1 MSKSW
6 KESLTSHANNL
17 EQQANAARVI
27 ALADNPLDGIAV
39 AWDLASAE
47 VHAKLRNLARVEGRE
62 PPKPPAPISTLLNDF
77 TDAVREKLDAVA
89 RILSPSERER
99 LAMLGPSVAESIDA
113 QEPDVIEAI
122 ARLVELSPD
131 IIAVWL
137 QTTSA
142 RSKRGLRRESREGPS
157 HRERRSRNHHTIT

>member
-6 KESLTSHANNL
+6 KESLTKHADSL

-39 AWDLASAE
+39 AWDLASAA
-47 VHAKLRNLARVEGRE
+47 VHSNLRRRAHAEGRT
-62 PPKPPAPISTLLNDF
+62 PPRPPAPISTLLNDF
-77 TDAVREKLDAVA
+77 TEAVQEKLAAVA

-122 ARLVELSPD
+122 ARLIELSPD
-131 IIAVWL
+131 VIAVWL
-137 QTTSA
+137 QIHIRKIEA
-142 RSKRGLRRESREGPS
+142 RFAS
-157 HRERRSRNHHTIT
+157 